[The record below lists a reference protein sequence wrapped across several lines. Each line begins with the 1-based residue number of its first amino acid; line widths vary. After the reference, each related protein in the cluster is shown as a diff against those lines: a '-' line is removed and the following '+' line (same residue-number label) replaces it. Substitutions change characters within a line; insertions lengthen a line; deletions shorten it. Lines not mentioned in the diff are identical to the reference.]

1 MVRTGP
7 VRAALEQDELLQ
19 RARDLQPLLKERAME
34 AESLRRVPDENVRM
48 ILESKLNR
56 IAVPERFGGL
66 DVDFSLMHD
75 IAFELG
81 RACGATAWCYS
92 LWGVHNWWVGYYPP
106 QAQEEIYAVGP
117 DVLICTAGYSLH
129 SKAEPL
135 DGGYLLS
142 GHWQFSSGCDHA
154 AWAILHTSTPDG
166 PLGSLVPASDF
177 EIQQDTWY
185 VSGMQG
191 TGSKDVIVKDAFVPA
206 HRTLQAP
213 LGQRVPVGDGGWTP
227 REYHHQRRYGVPFA
241 ALIVWDL
248 VAPAIGIAQ
257 GAIDEFSARLIG
269 TTGRP
274 RAADSP
280 LVQVRIAE
288 SAAEVDAAR
297 AVLHADIEEAQW
309 MGEVGQPITP
319 LDLARWGRDKAYAMK
334 LAVQATGRLFELA
347 GGHALYTT
355 DPIQRMYR
363 DVQAAA
369 HRDGLVFDFGAQRF
383 GRELLGLS

>member
-7 VRAALEQDELLQ
+7 VRAALEIEPLLQ
-19 RARDLQPLLKERAME
+19 RARDLKPILKERAME
-34 AESLRRVPDENVRM
+34 TEGLRRLPDENVRAL
-48 ILESKLNR
+48 LESGLNR
-56 IAVPERFGGL
+56 IAVPVRFGGL

-75 IAFELG
+75 VAFELG

-106 QAQEEIYAVGP
+106 EAQEEIYAEGP
-117 DVLICTAGYSLH
+117 DVLISTAVFSLH
-129 SKAEPL
+129 SQAEPV
-135 DGGYLLS
+135 DGGYRLS
-142 GHWQFSSGCDHA
+142 GRWQFSSGCDHA
-154 AWAILHTSTPDG
+154 RWAILHATTASG
-166 PLGSLVPASDF
+166 PLGMLVPVQDF
-177 EIQQDTWY
+177 EIQQDTWF

-191 TGSKDVIVKDAFVPA
+191 TGSKDVVVHDVFVPM
-206 HRTLQAP
+206 HRTLQAQA
-213 LGQRVPVGDGGWTP
+213 GMRVPAGDAAWTP
-227 REYHHQRRYGVPFA
+227 REYHRQRRYSVPFV

-257 GAIDEFSARLIG
+257 GAIDEFSARLAG
-269 TTGRP
+269 TSGKP

-280 LVQVRIAE
+280 LVQVRVAE

-297 AVLHADIEEAQW
+297 AILHADIEEAQW
-309 MGEVGQPITP
+309 MGENGQPIVQ
-319 LDLARWGRDKAYAMK
+319 LELARWNRDKAYAMK

-355 DPIQRMYR
+355 DPLQRMYR

-369 HRDGLVFDFGAQRF
+369 HRDGLVFDFGAQQF
-383 GRELLGLS
+383 GRAFLGIS